1 MVEIEIN
8 IKMKNLFGKTIA
20 FLVLLSVFGISA
32 FSQEISWSRA
42 KIDASRTG
50 VVASDADNTEE
61 TMGKIIGKKYIAPN
75 GRIFRKRNG
84 VTYNVA
90 KALLASQDKMRDVKK
105 VIGRSVSSMPRKY
118 PESELTNWFID
129 ELMKA
134 CEAETGRKVDVG
146 IANFGGVRMNMP
158 KGNITL
164 DDIMSMFPFRNNLC
178 YVALKGRYIREIVE
192 KMAKTEFQILGGI
205 RCEAKGGRLM
215 SMTIGDEPVDDEK
228 IYGVC
233 TISFLLD
240 GGDNLRVAKNA
251 SEVII
256 TDKYIFDAILPRVE
270 ATLDKPLEYK
280 MDGRVRLYAE
290 DGNIILP
297 KKL

>member
-90 KALLASQDKMRDVKK
+90 KALLASQEKMRDVKK
-105 VIGRSVSSMPRKY
+105 V
-118 PESELTNWFID
+118 
-129 ELMKA
+129 
-134 CEAETGRKVDVG
+134 
-146 IANFGGVRMNMP
+146 NFGGVRMNMP

-164 DDIMSMFPFRNNLC
+164 DDVMSMFPFRNNLC

>member
-90 KALLASQDKMRDVKK
+90 GQDERCQKGD
-105 VIGRSVSSMPRKY
+105 RSVCI
-118 PESELTNWFID
+118 ID
-129 ELMKA
+129 AK
-134 CEAETGRKVDVG
+134 
-146 IANFGGVRMNMP
+146 
-158 KGNITL
+158 
-164 DDIMSMFPFRNNLC
+164 
-178 YVALKGRYIREIVE
+178 EISGE
-192 KMAKTEFQILGGI
+192 
-205 RCEAKGGRLM
+205 
-215 SMTIGDEPVDDEK
+215 
-228 IYGVC
+228 
-233 TISFLLD
+233 
-240 GGDNLRVAKNA
+240 
-251 SEVII
+251 
-256 TDKYIFDAILPRVE
+256 
-270 ATLDKPLEYK
+270 
-280 MDGRVRLYAE
+280 
-290 DGNIILP
+290 
-297 KKL
+297 